1 MLMKVGNRIPV
12 TSASSAPA
20 PSSSPPPVRS
30 GPLGVVRAPVDL
42 DATLPLGQTA
52 RLRPVPEVLPMR
64 CLRCQGPVE
73 RGSAPVH
80 VERNGYRMV
89 WENVPAWVCGRCEL
103 SYFEPHEVETIRNA
117 VRAMQSLSKI

>member
-1 MLMKVGNRIPV
+1 MLMKVGNRIPIA
-12 TSASSAPA
+12 SAPSAPA
-20 PSSSPPPVRS
+20 GPSPVRS
-30 GPLGVVRAPVDL
+30 GPLGVVRVPVDL

-52 RLRPVPEVLPMR
+52 RLLPAPEVLPMR

-73 RGSAPVH
+73 RGTAPVH
-80 VERNGYRMV
+80 VERNGYRIA
-89 WENVPAWVCGRCEL
+89 WENVPAWVCSRCEL